1 MLCGRL
7 TRARVTFKSDVIIIL
22 NLKRT
27 MVLTVMRRRLSVY
40 RVHLHVPRS
49 VSDSL
54 CYLESAW
61 QGMHSSTAVS
71 GGGVCWMIMPDNT
84 SVNSRDDRPFCRVR
98 CSCFCR
104 AVSCHSCFLSIP
116 ARARSTSEA
125 HASWHFACILLLQ
138 PSFRPPTVAV
148 MQCVYVQA
156 SVSSIAPATPLCI

>member
-22 NLKRT
+22 TLKRT

-71 GGGVCWMIMPDNT
+71 GGGLCRMIMPDNT
-84 SVNSRDDRPFCRVR
+84 SL
-98 CSCFCR
+98 
-104 AVSCHSCFLSIP
+104 LSIP
-116 ARARSTSEA
+116 ARAMLLFLPCGVVSPIRSRGRLPVGLGSLNKIPGPPPPFLLYILVKS
-125 HASWHFACILLLQ
+125 HALG
-138 PSFRPPTVAV
+138 SFRFF
-148 MQCVYVQA
+148 
-156 SVSSIAPATPLCI
+156 